1 MAKQTFK
8 TKVVAALDTETTTIH
23 TDAGARSVPVT
34 FQLLWTEGQNL
45 EACDIE
51 NLKCRVFR
59 VQDDLAANLAPIVKD
74 GIKGAYIP
82 VIAIHNLAYDLRFLM
97 SYIQTAYA
105 GGYRVTCCF
114 KSSIKPLTVTISQG
128 RTPRL
133 IFWDTLTFS
142 GMGLARMGRACGW
155 EKLVGSWDYSLSRH
169 AQTPLTD
176 DEMAYAQGDCYTLLA
191 WLKYWMGLNPEID
204 KGLLGLRILTK
215 TSVVRTKCRAIA
227 EAVKIPTRKGKY
239 TSVFYEYVKV
249 CKSQLPPTEA
259 DYKLMIRSTSAGWTF
274 TATRGAGR
282 AWDNVYKY
290 DATSMH
296 PSHMVSHYYP
306 QFFEILEDKEK
317 ARFVFSTVCGK
328 PVENVLAN
336 WVRPFEY
343 AFNARVRFTNVRM
356 RTGSVFARDGVG
368 LHSQAIFS
376 NYECRFDD
384 LDDESSNR
392 EFNAINDS
400 GYRNM
405 ILSPLYEFSKVVEC
419 DEMIVSLNEINAW
432 VMAQVYEWDSFE
444 VLEMSASADFKR
456 VPEYVNLSVAT
467 MLERKSYVKKLMRGY
482 DLPRPDWIPESAYN
496 ALKNNPDGEEAK
508 AFYMLV
514 KSDLNSLYGMFATN
528 EFKQRIEYDGDWNT
542 FDYDGP
548 AGFENA
554 PKTPK
559 AWYQFGMRIAAFSR
573 LQQCIA
579 LMLLYDA
586 GIIKCMVNGDTDSFA
601 FQAAKGKT
609 HDDVSKALE
618 PLHNAI
624 NRSIGFVN
632 GDSAET
638 FLGLGL
644 YEVDCKPD
652 LYCAVAN
659 KRYAYTTEG
668 GTHIHVASAGVPI
681 ASVEAALRFEMSRD
695 DDFSR
700 CVIKTLGYEVE
711 YVGALS
717 GTKARVIPEWG
728 EVLAHDELC
737 EDHLGNLYVYPR
749 GTCVGIAL
757 TDTSKI
763 LGAGYELDYMRT
775 CANANLPLMGPRHYE
790 LVPTDTIT
798 PDGKNETIL
807 GVW

>member
-1 MAKQTFK
+1 MGRASFK
-8 TKVVAALDTETTTIH
+8 TRVVAALDTETTIIH
-23 TDAGARSVPVT
+23 TSAGARSVPVT
-34 FQLLWTEGQNL
+34 FQVLWTGGKTLEECEIDTLTCNL
-45 EACDIE
+45 
-51 NLKCRVFR
+51 FR
-59 VQDDLAANLAPIVKD
+59 VQDDLASNLAPIVRD

-97 SYIQTAYA
+97 AYIQAAYA

-142 GMGLARMGRACGW
+142 GMGLARMGKACKW
-155 EKLVGSWDYSLSRH
+155 EKLTGSWDYTKSRH

-176 DEMAYAQGDCYTLLA
+176 NEIAYAQGDCYTLLA
-191 WLKYWMGLNPEID
+191 WLKYWMSLNPEID
-204 KGLLGLRILTK
+204 KGLLGLRVLTK
-215 TSVVRTKCRAIA
+215 TSVVRTKCRTIA
-227 EAVKIPTRKGKY
+227 ESVKIPTKRGKL
-239 TSVFYEYVKV
+239 TSVFYEYLKV
-249 CKSQLPPTEA
+249 CKTQLPPTEA

-274 TATRGAGR
+274 TASRGAGR
-282 AWDNVYKY
+282 AWNNVYKY

-328 PVENVLAN
+328 PVENVLSN
-336 WVRPFEY
+336 WLRPFEY
-343 AFNARVRFTNVRM
+343 AFNARVRFKNVRM
-356 RTGSVFARDGVG
+356 KKGSLFLRDGVG

-376 NYECRFDD
+376 NYESRFDD

-400 GYRNM
+400 GYRNV
-405 ILSPLYEFSKVVEC
+405 ITNPLYEFSKVVEC
-419 DEMIVSLNEINAW
+419 DEMIISLNELNAW

-467 MLERKSYVKKLMRGY
+467 MLERKAYVKKLMRGIE
-482 DLPRPDWIPESAYN
+482 LERPEWIPENAYSALQN
-496 ALKNNPDGEEAK
+496 DPDGEEAK

-514 KSDLNSLYGMFATN
+514 KADLNSLYGMFATN
-528 EFKQRIEYDGDWNT
+528 EFKQRIEYDGDYNT
-542 FDYDGP
+542 FEYAGLS
-548 AGFENA
+548 GFENS

-579 LMLLYDA
+579 LILLDNA
-586 GIIKCMVNGDTDSFA
+586 GIIQCMVNGDTDSFA
-601 FQAAKGKT
+601 FQAVTGKT
-609 HDDVSKALE
+609 HEDIARTLT
-618 PLHNAI
+618 PLHDAI
-624 NRSIGFVN
+624 TRSIGFIN
-632 GDSAET
+632 GDRASI
-638 FLGLGL
+638 FYGLGL
-644 YEVDCKPD
+644 YEVDCEPD

-659 KRYAYTTEG
+659 KRYAYTTDNG
-668 GTHIHVASAGVPI
+668 AYVHVASAGVPI
-681 ASVEAALRFEMSRD
+681 TSVERALRFEMERD
-695 DDFSR
+695 SNFSR

-711 YVGALS
+711 YVGSLS

-728 EVLAHDELC
+728 EVLAQDEIC
-737 EDHLGNLYVYPR
+737 EDHLGNLYVYPA
-749 GTCVGIAL
+749 GTCTGIAL
-757 TDTSKI
+757 TDTSKV
-763 LGAGYELDYMRT
+763 LGAGYEIDYLRT
-775 CANANLPLMGPRHYE
+775 CANAGLNVMAPRHYE
-790 LVPTDTIT
+790 LVPTGKMQ
-798 PDGKNETIL
+798 DGTTETIL